1 MVSELIWS
9 IYCSSQDLAG
19 YYLHERIEKKV
30 SPSAAAMGIKAI
42 KSPAYD

>member
-9 IYCSSQDLAG
+9 IYCSSRDPAG
-19 YYLHERIEKKV
+19 YYSHERIEKKV

-42 KSPAYD
+42 ESPAYN